1 MIAVLVIGVD
11 GQVTV
16 VVDTVEAGILV
27 LVISEAVGVV
37 PSAQPPYV
45 EMEVRG
51 ECDPRRVA
59 VVVRVQR
66 VQVVS

>member
-11 GQVTV
+11 GQVAV
-16 VVDTVEAGILV
+16 VVDAVEAGVLV

-45 EMEVRG
+45 EMEIRG
-51 ECDPRRVA
+51 QCEPRRVA

-66 VQVVS
+66 VQIVS